1 MGGMTLDLLI
11 LLTLTGLWVRIC
23 KNVYQRNQ
31 NMAGLDGGKSLFLR
45 TSPHP

>member
-23 KNVYQRNQ
+23 KNVHQRNQ
-31 NMAGLDGGKSLFLR
+31 NMAGLENLEPYKSD
-45 TSPHP
+45 